1 MKTPLVRARPRPF
14 LVRPENV
21 VRYEDGIVRILDR
34 RKYPFTVEFVDCAT
48 VEDVAV
54 AIREMVTQSLGPGPT
69 AGYAIAQAAREA
81 RSQSASAQK
90 GHIARAAETLVA
102 TRPTNDNIRLMVSR
116 VAEVATAAINQGRS
130 PEEAA
135 LLEMAEYWVD
145 LDEQLSGIGLAG
157 AQFIED
163 GDVVLTHCWA
173 DALIIE
179 IFAQALEAGKTFE
192 VVCTETRP
200 YLQGSRLTADAVAE
214 LGIHT
219 TVITDGMPAT
229 LMANGRASKFVAG
242 ADRITMDGHWI
253 NKVGTLAIAIAAGHY
268 GLPAYG
274 VGFHPDPGASTGSD
288 VEVEIRDATEVL
300 HCMGLRTATSR
311 AEGWYPAFDVTPPD
325 LVTAFITDRGA
336 FAPHE
341 LRKYFD
347 S

>member
-1 MKTPLVRARPRPF
+1 VKTPLRHAGRPF

-21 VRYEDGIVRILDR
+21 VRYQDGIVRILDR
-34 RKYPFTVEFVDCAT
+34 RDYPFKVEFVECVT

-69 AGYAIAQAAREA
+69 AGYGIAQAAREA
-81 RSQSASAQK
+81 QSQSASAQK
-90 GHIARAAETLVA
+90 EHISRAAQILVA

-116 VAEVATAAINQGRS
+116 VAEAAVAAIDQERS
-130 PEEAA
+130 AEEAA
-135 LLEMAEYWVD
+135 LLEMADYWVD
-145 LDEQLSGIGLAG
+145 LREQLQAIGSAG

-163 GDVVLTHCWA
+163 GDVILTHCWA

-179 IFAQALEAGKTFE
+179 IFVQALEAGKTFE

-214 LGIHT
+214 LGIRT

-229 LMANGRASKFVAG
+229 LMAGGRASKFIAG
-242 ADRITMDGHWI
+242 ADRITMDGHWV
-253 NKVGTLAIAIAAGHY
+253 NKVGTLAIALAARHY

-274 VGFHPDPGASTGSD
+274 VGFHPDPGAPTGSD
-288 VEVEIRDATEVL
+288 VEVEERDGNEVL
-300 HCMGLRTATSR
+300 HCLGSRTATPR
-311 AEGWYPAFDVTPPD
+311 AHGWYPAFDITPPD
-325 LVTAFITDRGA
+325 LVTAFVTDRGA
-336 FAPHE
+336 FAP
-341 LRKYFD
+341 RDMRRYFD